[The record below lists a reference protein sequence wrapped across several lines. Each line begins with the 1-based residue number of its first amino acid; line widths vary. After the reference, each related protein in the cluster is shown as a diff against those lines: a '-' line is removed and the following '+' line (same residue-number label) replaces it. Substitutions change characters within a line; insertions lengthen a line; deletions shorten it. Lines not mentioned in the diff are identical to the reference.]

1 MASNHH
7 PVSNLNDSDLQLF
20 VQSVIRNYKL
30 FLISLGIILGLT
42 YFITL
47 GMTPKYKI
55 SSSLMITE
63 ETRNG
68 SQNVSEFLNSN
79 LFGVNKNLQNELWL
93 LKSAPIIDE
102 TIKNLNLTVNYYQ
115 RNGLIQR
122 DMYGVVPFQVLL
134 VPNHIQPVGV
144 RFEITLLDNENF
156 TVEAKG
162 KNVAFVDFNTS
173 ELEFEKKR
181 WSFKRNEKFGN
192 LIETPE
198 CAFVVSLNQEAEI
211 DSQADNQYNFVFS
224 DAVSL
229 IGSIRKQLEFK
240 VVDKLATVIE
250 ITYKSASVKK
260 GKDVVNEIMNVYSL
274 QNLEQK
280 NHIAGITIEY
290 IEKQLNEI
298 SDSLNITEE
307 NLQRFLSSKHL
318 LNVNEQA
325 SSVSTQYLDLQNQLA
340 ELTTRRRYYGYV
352 ADYLN
357 TNEDF
362 SNMIVPASMGIPDQL
377 LNNLMS
383 ELISAQTERSNLIQS
398 DQEFN
403 PLVQKLNV
411 RIENIKGTIVKNIT
425 AVRKT
430 LDISVDE
437 MNNRVRQLETTISRI
452 PVTQRQLGGIE
463 RKYKLNDAIYNYLLE
478 KRAEAKITL
487 ASNIPDNI
495 IIEPARMVGR
505 HPVSPNMQLNYMIA
519 LIIGLAIPFGY
530 LTFKNTLNSKL
541 DSQDVVESLT
551 SAPVIGKIMHNK
563 HKTQNGLYEMPSA
576 IVQESFRAL
585 RTNLEYQFKEMPQKV
600 IMVTSS
606 IEGEGKSFTAL
617 NLAISYA
624 QLGNKTLLMNFDLR
638 KSTPFFS
645 HDEDISKG
653 IFSWYAEHVGV
664 NEIIQQSPYENLDF
678 IQTGCLAPDPAKL
691 ISLNNTEV
699 LLNQLKT
706 IYRCIILDTSPF
718 AQVSDAYLLMDY
730 ADIKIVVAR
739 YNYSIKKVFAFVMK
753 DLKQKN
759 VSNVCVVMN
768 DNNVYF
774 DQYGYGYGYNNNKS
788 KKRIIIRKY
797 FDVVNKV
804 KSRIKV

>member
-7 PVSNLNDSDLQLF
+7 HVNNLSESDLQLF
-20 VQSVIRNYKL
+20 VQSITRNYKL
-30 FLISLGIILGLT
+30 FLISLLVVLGLA
-42 YFITL
+42 YLITW

-63 ETRNG
+63 ETRG
-68 SQNVSEFLNSN
+68 GGQNVSEFLNSS

-93 LKSAPIIDE
+93 LKSAPIIDQ
-102 TIKNLNLTVNYYQ
+102 TIKNLNLYVDYYQ
-115 RNGLIQR
+115 RNGLVQI
-122 DMYGVVPFQVLL
+122 DAYGTVPFKVLL
-134 VPNHIQPVGV
+134 EPTHVQPVNV
-144 RFEITLLDNENF
+144 KFEITLLDNENYKI
-156 TVEAKG
+156 EAKA
-162 KNVAFVDFNTS
+162 KDVACVDFSTG
-173 ELEFEKKR
+173 ELEYEKKK
-181 WSFKRNEKFGN
+181 WKLKRNEKFGN
-192 LIETPE
+192 LIELPE
-198 CAFVVSLNQEAEI
+198 CAFMIVLNQDVEI
-211 DSQADNQYNFVFS
+211 DKAADNQYNFVFN

-229 IGSIRKQLEFK
+229 IGNIQKQLEFK
-240 VVDKLATVIE
+240 IVDKLATVIE
-250 ITYKSASVKK
+250 ITYKSPSVKK
-260 GKDVVNEIMNVYSL
+260 GKDIVNEIMNVYSQ

-298 SDSLNITEE
+298 SDSLSITED

-325 SSVSTQYLDLQNQLA
+325 SSVTTQYMDLQNQLA

-352 ADYLN
+352 SDYLS

-403 PLVQKLNV
+403 PLVQKLTV
-411 RIENIKGTIVKNIT
+411 RIDNIKETIFKNIT

-437 MNNRVRQLETTISRI
+437 MNKRVRQLETTISRL

-505 HPVSPNMQLNYMIA
+505 HPVSPNKQLNFMIA
-519 LIIGLAIPFGY
+519 FIVGLAIPFGY
-530 LTFKNTLNSKL
+530 LTIKNTLNSKL
-541 DSQDVVESLT
+541 ESQDMVESIT
-551 SAPVIGKIMHNK
+551 TAPVIGKIMHNK
-563 HKTQNGLYEMPSA
+563 HKPQNGLYEMPSA
-576 IVQESFRAL
+576 IVVESFRAL
-585 RTNLEYQFKEMPQKV
+585 RTNLEYQFKDVPRKV

-617 NLAISYA
+617 NLALSYA

-638 KSTPFFS
+638 KSTPYFK
-645 HDEDISKG
+645 HDEDITKG
-653 IFSWYAEHVGV
+653 IFSWYSDQVGFE
-664 NEIIQQSPYENLDF
+664 EIIQHSPYDNLDF
-678 IQTGCLAPDPAKL
+678 IQTGQLAPDPAKL
-691 ISLNNTEV
+691 ISLNNTAV
-699 LLNQLKT
+699 LLDRLRS
-706 IYRCIILDTSPF
+706 IYSCMILDTSPF
-718 AQVSDAYLLMDY
+718 AQVSDAYLLMDH
-730 ADIKIVVAR
+730 ADIKIVVVR
-739 YNYSIKKVFAFVMK
+739 YNYSIKKVFALVMK

-759 VSNVCVVMN
+759 VSNVSVVLN

-774 DQYGYGYGYNNNKS
+774 DQYGYGYGYNGKNRKE
-788 KKRIIIRKY
+788 RIISKY
-797 FDVVNKV
+797 IDVIKKV
-804 KSRIKV
+804 KSSIKV